1 MTDPVEKQNIV
12 QDPNPFTILGND
24 EDSENEDEEAQQFL
38 PDNIKNQVVE
48 DGMKAKQNDF
58 EPNQEYQQVQG
69 LQKDHKIEEHG
80 LRLNMYLREKNRTTN
95 WTATRK
101 KLICERN
108 IIIKDLPILILLL
121 KKSMA
126 E

>member
-1 MTDPVEKQNIV
+1 MPDPVEQQHIV
-12 QDPNPFTILGND
+12 QDPNPFSILSND

-58 EPNQEYQQVQG
+58 EPNQEDQQVQG
-69 LQKDHKIEEHG
+69 VQKDHEIEEHG

-101 KLICERN
+101 KLICDRN
-108 IIIKDLPILILLL
+108 IMIKYLPILIILL